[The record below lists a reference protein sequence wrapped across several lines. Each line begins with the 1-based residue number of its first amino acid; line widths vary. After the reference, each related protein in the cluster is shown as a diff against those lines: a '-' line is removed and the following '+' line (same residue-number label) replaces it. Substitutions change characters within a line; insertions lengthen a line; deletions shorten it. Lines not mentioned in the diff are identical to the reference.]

1 MFIVIGIDMKKP
13 RDYKKEHKAGGKL
26 AKAKRTSRNRANRI
40 MRKTVGVP
48 KGSEVHHVNGNPLD
62 NRKMNLKV
70 VPKSTNR
77 RNQPKRKNNG
87 RRK

>member
-1 MFIVIGIDMKKP
+1 MK
-13 RDYKKEHKAGGKL
+13 
-26 AKAKRTSRNRANRI
+26 
-40 MRKTVGVP
+40 KTVGVP